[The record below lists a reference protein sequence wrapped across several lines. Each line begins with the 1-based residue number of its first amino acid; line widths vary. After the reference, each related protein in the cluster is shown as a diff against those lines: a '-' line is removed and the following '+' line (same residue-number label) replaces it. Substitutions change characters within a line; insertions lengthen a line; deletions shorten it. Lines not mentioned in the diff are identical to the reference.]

1 MKRIEQL
8 TFTRFVI
15 VILVLFAHDVTGPYL
30 EPLLFFP
37 LTALIRSGSSG
48 VSYLFILSG
57 FVMTFVYYR
66 RDNTFDYIAYWR
78 ARFTRFYPLY
88 IISFALTC
96 IYYYDSLLQIKPEKI
111 LANIFVVQAWIPK
124 YAQSFNFVTWSMTVE
139 IFFYLFFPFFLL
151 WAYRQSTRKLI
162 WVSLAAWAV
171 NTVIYYFVW
180 NAYYEVYREFVLY
193 FPVFYTG
200 SFLVGIVGGIWY
212 LREGSREVISIGKAL
227 AVLAV
232 SFLLLA
238 VYTIV
243 STDFYPELPHG
254 IRPMTGFLSP
264 LMIFF
269 IVALSMDKSFVS
281 RILSHKLLVDLGE
294 IAYALYILHIPVK
307 WLYEWGL
314 TSLGVLNQELIFA
327 WTFLPLVILISYV
340 THFYIDAPIRRWLKS
355 FLQTITLRVLIVDI
369 LIVLL
374 VAFTIFPLRF
384 GSGNEYRSYRDMERL
399 TLWISFFALP
409 TLYILFGACRFE
421 NIIAPGIKWLRSAI
435 LGGTLGFALV
445 AGSAYLGYAAG
456 WFENYP
462 RSIFFFSWLAVLGMT
477 LIFRLGLRL
486 WTAKKPHPVAESQ

>member
-15 VILVLFAHDVTGPYL
+15 VILVLFAHGVTGPYL

-37 LTALIRSGSSG
+37 LSALVKSGSSG

-57 FVMTFVYYR
+57 FVMTFVYHR
-66 RDNTFDYIAYWR
+66 QDDTFDYIAYWR

-96 IYYYDSLLQIKPEKI
+96 VYYYDAFVRVKPQKI

-124 YAQSFNFVTWSMTVE
+124 YAQSFNFVTWSMSVE

-151 WAYRQSTRKLI
+151 WAYRQPTRKLI

-180 NAYYEVYREFVLY
+180 NAYILEYREFVLY
-193 FPVFYTG
+193 FPVFYIG

-212 LREGSREVISIGKAL
+212 LREGRHEVLTASKSL
-227 AVLAV
+227 AILAV

-238 VYTIV
+238 VYTVI
-243 STDFYPELPHG
+243 STDFYPELPHD

-269 IVALSMDKSFVS
+269 IVALSMDRSFVS
-281 RILSHKLLVDLGE
+281 RALSHKFLVDLGE

-307 WLYEWGL
+307 WLYERAL
-314 TSLGVLNQELIFA
+314 ETSGVANPESVFNL
-327 WTFLPLVILISYV
+327 TFLPLVLAISYIA
-340 THFYIDAPIRRWLKS
+340 HFYVDAPIRRWLKAL
-355 FLQTITLRVLIVDI
+355 LQTLSLRVFVADI

-374 VAFTIFPLRF
+374 VAFIVFPLRF
-384 GSGNEYRSYRDMERL
+384 GSGNEYRSYREMERL
-399 TLWISFFALP
+399 ALWVSFFVIP
-409 TLYILFGACRFE
+409 TLLVFFRASRYELIV
-421 NIIAPGIKWLRSAI
+421 APGFSWARPAFYSI
-435 LGGTLGFALV
+435 TLGFVVV
-445 AGSAYLGYAAG
+445 AGSAYIGFVSG
-456 WFENYP
+456 WFENFP
-462 RSIFFFSWLAVLGMT
+462 RSIFFFGWLATLG
-477 LIFRLGLRL
+477 LALLFRLGIRL
-486 WTAKKPHPVAESQ
+486 WQAKRSRLFAG